1 MIWSDLICF
10 FPFQNASG
18 IFKNDSK
25 SSSNRSTQNESEN
38 WKLYFL
44 QSASMNFISSY
55 YFVWLFLIFD
65 LNSCLVLKIY
75 FEVVKWY
82 EKLNDELKKWHF
94 LSSPRKLFS
103 GHLVIS
109 NENKNSFLKKL
120 FFCQCSVSRKVKITS

>member
-1 MIWSDLICF
+1 MIWSDLIWSVF

-18 IFKNDSK
+18 IFKNVSK

-65 LNSCLVLKIY
+65 LNSYLVLKIY

-94 LSSPRKLFS
+94 LSSPRKLSS

-109 NENKNSFLKKL
+109 NENKNSFLKKIV
-120 FFCQCSVSRKVKITS
+120 FCQCCQ